1 MSSERSE
8 RVAAPPVPAT
18 ARPVGAGYGL
28 RRYLRQVTAEQR
40 VYWRNGAS
48 AFFTFFLPILFLVFL
63 GLFGR
68 DRIVDGRPY
77 ADFFVPGMLGMA
89 VVMTTFAG
97 LAITLVI
104 RRERGMLKRVR
115 GTPLPPI
122 VYLGALVTS
131 TMIVLA
137 LETIVVL
144 FLGDLAFG
152 VPLPSHWYEVIALVA
167 LGAACFAGL
176 GIAVTRFVPNA
187 EGSSAVVNAIYLP
200 VLFLSGAFFPVHGLP
215 EFLQWFADA
224 LPLTHLLDAM
234 RAVFIHGGIGRDEL
248 QGLLVVVL
256 WGVGGAVVALRTFRW
271 EPFGG

>member
-1 MSSERSE
+1 M
-8 RVAAPPVPAT
+8 
-18 ARPVGAGYGL
+18 
-28 RRYLRQVTAEQR
+28 RRYVRQVSAEQR

-131 TMIVLA
+131 TAVVLA
-137 LETIVVL
+137 LEAIVVL
-144 FLGDLAFG
+144 FLGDIAFG
-152 VPLPSHWYEVIALVA
+152 VPLPSHWYEVVAAGGARRRLLRRARHRRHPVRAERGGLVGGRERDLPA
-167 LGAACFAGL
+167 GA
-176 GIAVTRFVPNA
+176 VPERRLLPRPRA
-187 EGSSAVVNAIYLP
+187 ARLPAVVRRRA
-200 VLFLSGAFFPVHGLP
+200 A
-215 EFLQWFADA
+215 ADA
-224 LPLTHLLDAM
+224 PARRHAQ
-234 RAVFIHGGIGRDEL
+234 RVHPRRRRPHEL

-256 WGVGGAVVALRTFRW
+256 WGVGGAIVALRTFQW
-271 EPFGG
+271 EPSGG

>member
-1 MSSERSE
+1 
-8 RVAAPPVPAT
+8 V
-18 ARPVGAGYGL
+18 
-28 RRYLRQVTAEQR
+28 RRYLRQVGAEQR
-40 VYWRNGAS
+40 VYWRNVPS

-131 TMIVLA
+131 TALVLA
-137 LETIVVL
+137 LEALVVL
-144 FLGDLAFG
+144 FLGDVAFG
-152 VPLPSHWYEVIALVA
+152 VPLPSRWWEIVLLVA
-167 LGAACFAGL
+167 LGAASFAGI

-187 EGSSAVVNAIYLP
+187 EGSSAVVNAMYLP

-215 EFLQWFADA
+215 AFLRWFADA

-234 RAVFIHGGIGRDEL
+234 RSVFVDGGVGSDDL
-248 QGLLVVVL
+248 AGLLVVVL
-256 WGVGGAVVALRTFRW
+256 WGVGGAAVALRTFRW
-271 EPFGG
+271 EPRGG